1 MTPSKTATRAAAAT
15 ALVLAALSWGSG
27 SPAAAAVPA
36 TATVSAVTCVAGDG
50 QVDITLTA
58 GEEDAT
64 FTVYIDDAAED
75 YEVAANQSETVPVTG
90 LDDDDH
96 TVEVEV
102 VYPALESEPATLL
115 EQTRTVACDEAPVG
129 PYTNAQGAVGGG
141 CSDEVEVSASN
152 EPIGGNTADLQPVR
166 FTVTLLPS
174 DPDEPTEPGDDEPG
188 NDEPGDDEPGD
199 DEPEDPRRSAV
210 DPIVLDTFVLD
221 ATTPTYER
229 TFVLGD
235 DGDYPYGEVVLTAD
249 GADLDLVQY
258 GTCVAGPLLP
268 TSAAGGL
275 PNTGA

>member
-75 YEVAANQSETVPVTG
+75 YQVAANQSETVPVTG

-96 TVEVEV
+96 TFEVEV

-174 DPDEPTEPGDDEPG
+174 DPDEPTEPGDDEPA
-188 NDEPGDDEPGD
+188 
-199 DEPEDPRRSAV
+199 DPRRSAV

-221 ATTPTYER
+221 ASTPTYER

-268 TSAAGGL
+268 TAAAGGL